1 MKQKRILHRKLCLKF
16 LQYFTAFYYVWYL
29 GGHMS
34 IGGTKWS
41 YNCIVFKKFVFIN
54 IEIHDK
60 AISENL
66 RHLLKHVEIAVNFIH
81 PVV

>member
-1 MKQKRILHRKLCLKF
+1 
-16 LQYFTAFYYVWYL
+16 
-29 GGHMS
+29 MS